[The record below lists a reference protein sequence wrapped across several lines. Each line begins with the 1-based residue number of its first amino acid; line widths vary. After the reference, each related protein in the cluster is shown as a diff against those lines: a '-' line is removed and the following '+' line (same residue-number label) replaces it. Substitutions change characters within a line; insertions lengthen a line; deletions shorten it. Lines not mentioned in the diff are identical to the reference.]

1 MNISLQP
8 QGVPEGESGPPP
20 LQNGQEHCIHHTTYL
35 VQSDFF
41 FNQPNPF
48 SLDSDIG
55 NICPLFYVIL
65 SVCNC
70 LLCLFF
76 SSLTTEIKS
85 YIDS

>member
-41 FNQPNPF
+41 LISPIPF
-48 SLDSDIG
+48 
-55 NICPLFYVIL
+55 PLIQVLVTSVPYFMSSYLYVIAYC
-65 SVCNC
+65 V
-70 LLCLFF
+70 FF
-76 SSLTTEIKS
+76 LVL
-85 YIDS
+85 